1 MSGFDLATVAD
12 VVAIVPQAGDVGPSS
27 TGIITVALT
36 PVPAG
41 ETLTYAGLTLTSVAG
56 ARTSGSNDFDGS
68 LGTTALIAADILAAI
83 ADAANSWATVV
94 TSSISG
100 SIVAL
105 TTIAQG
111 YNTVDPLVSSDASMT
126 TTGMTGGDALIA
138 AMVNTAGTM
147 INAGCWGVKTCD
159 GSAYLALHFLS
170 SVQGGLP
177 GGKSPVSSIKIK
189 DIAKTYAAATP
200 SNDIFGSTAW
210 GQMYLALW
218 ETVWCEGG
226 VTGSNECLTFGV
238 VC

>member
-1 MSGFDLATVAD
+1 MRTILIIDDEEGFLQIIQVILKRAGYQTLVATNGVEGIDMVYNCQPD
-12 VVAIVPQAGDVGPSS
+12 VV
-27 TGIITVALT
+27 
-36 PVPAG
+36 
-41 ETLTYAGLTLTSVAG
+41 
-56 ARTSGSNDFDGS
+56 
-68 LGTTALIAADILAAI
+68 IL
-83 ADAANSWATVV
+83 D
-94 TSSISG
+94 
-100 SIVAL
+100 
-105 TTIAQG
+105 
-111 YNTVDPLVSSDASMT
+111 DMMP
-126 TTGMTGGDALIA
+126 GMTGGDALIA